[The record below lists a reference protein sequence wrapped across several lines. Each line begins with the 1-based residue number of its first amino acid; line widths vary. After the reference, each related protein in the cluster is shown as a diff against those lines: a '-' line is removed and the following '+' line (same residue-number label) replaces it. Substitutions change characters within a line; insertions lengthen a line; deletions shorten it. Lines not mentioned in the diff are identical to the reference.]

1 MDDPAACPTR
11 PAASFSALLTG
22 FAALYLL
29 WGSTYLGIKFAV
41 ETLPPFLMAGGRF
54 VLAGGVLYALLRVR
68 GVAAPTARQ
77 WRASVVPAALLLLG
91 GNGLVTW
98 GQQTVATG
106 RAALIVAT
114 TPLWMVVLGWLFY
127 RGDRPAGRVWLGLAV
142 GFVGAA
148 LLIRPGTATAESSAG
163 GLLALALAPVAWSL
177 GSLETRRARPV
188 ESTLMTSAMQM
199 LLGGILML
207 LVGAGLGELPAL
219 LSGPVATRSVVA
231 FVYLAVFGGLVGF
244 STYAWLLH
252 VASPTAVSTYAY
264 VNPLVA
270 VLLGWAVLG
279 ERIDNTVL
287 LAAGLILGAVVLIT
301 LPRLRKRAEETETLD
316 EAAADE
322 AVEYRPAAGR
332 MPAGCHPGR

>member
-1 MDDPAACPTR
+1 MDDPAACSPR

-22 FAALYLL
+22 FSALYLL

-54 VLAGGVLYALLRVR
+54 VLAGGVLYALLRLR
-68 GVAAPTARQ
+68 GVAAPTAAQ
-77 WRASVVPAALLLLG
+77 WRASVLSSALLLLG

-106 RAALIVAT
+106 RAALIIAT

-127 RGDRPAGRVWLGLAV
+127 RGERPSGRVWLGLAV

-148 LLIRPGTATAESSAG
+148 LLIRPAANTAESSLG

-177 GSLETRRARPV
+177 GSLETRRLRPA
-188 ESTLMTSAMQM
+188 ENTLLTSAMQM
-199 LLGGILML
+199 LLGGVLML
-207 LVGAGLGELPAL
+207 LVGAGLGEVPTL
-219 LSGPVATRSVVA
+219 LSGQVATRSVVA
-231 FVYLAVFGGLVGF
+231 FLYLTVFGGLVGF

-270 VLLGWAVLG
+270 VLLGWAVLD
-279 ERIDNTVL
+279 ERLDTAVL
-287 LAAGLILGAVVLIT
+287 LAAALILGAVVLIT
-301 LPRLRKRAEETETLD
+301 LPRLRQRAEEAETIADD
-316 EAAADE
+316 EPDWE
-322 AVEYRPAAGR
+322 PVAGR
-332 MPAGCHPGR
+332 MAAESGCQLGR